1 MLGQDYIRAANCTTQ
16 QNIQI
21 VIHRIFELLVEA
33 LKTHGADDRTTP
45 PSESGE
51 TWSKDHLH
59 VRVPW
64 CPPFCVLLVV
74 LLLSA
79 ESRKRLFLL
88 TMFGMSQ
95 KYQVA
100 DLSLAVSCGL
110 LPLLR
115 DQCGGAEQLCKVMSM
130 VVYSKHDADG
140 GDTLL
145 QLACFRLWQIIAVS
159 LG

>member
-1 MLGQDYIRAANCTTQ
+1 
-16 QNIQI
+16 
-21 VIHRIFELLVEA
+21 
-33 LKTHGADDRTTP
+33 
-45 PSESGE
+45 
-51 TWSKDHLH
+51 
-59 VRVPW
+59 
-64 CPPFCVLLVV
+64 
-74 LLLSA
+74 
-79 ESRKRLFLL
+79 
-88 TMFGMSQ
+88 MFGMSQ

-130 VVYSKHDADG
+130 VVYSKHDSDG

-159 LG
+159 LGSLTNILAALLGRFGPGTTVPSLVAC